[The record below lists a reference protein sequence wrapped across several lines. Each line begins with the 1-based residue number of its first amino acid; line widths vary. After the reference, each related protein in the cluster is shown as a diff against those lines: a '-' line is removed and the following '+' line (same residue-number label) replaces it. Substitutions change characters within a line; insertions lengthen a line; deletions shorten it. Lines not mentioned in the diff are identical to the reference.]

1 MGLKAVTSGQANI
14 TSGTVLVD
22 AGSATAPPVG
32 FAADSD
38 GTGTGLYRFG
48 ADSPAITCNGTGA
61 WRWGSTGTYLPI
73 TDNAVDVGTS
83 SIRPRDVF
91 IARTL
96 QVGQAVAVTA
106 GGATTGFVG
115 ISSTANLKN
124 GLTPTEE
131 KKILEEARRRM
142 KYALEADSDD
152 RKRAEGELKF
162 VWNKD
167 NCQWDDEAKKIRAKR
182 PMLTEN
188 RNPAF
193 IRRRPTRC
201 AARARRSACCRW
213 TGRATSTPRSIYEG
227 LIRNIEANSRADL
240 SYDGRPTSR
249 ASAAAATGRSRPST
263 RATASSRTS

>member
-115 ISSTANLKN
+115 ISSTANL
-124 GLTPTEE
+124 GVFCGSGAPT
-131 KKILEEARRRM
+131 I
-142 KYALEADSDD
+142 
-152 RKRAEGELKF
+152 
-162 VWNKD
+162 
-167 NCQWDDEAKKIRAKR
+167 
-182 PMLTEN
+182 
-188 RNPAF
+188 
-193 IRRRPTRC
+193 
-201 AARARRSACCRW
+201 
-213 TGRATSTPRSIYEG
+213 
-227 LIRNIEANSRADL
+227 
-240 SYDGRPTSR
+240 
-249 ASAAAATGRSRPST
+249 SAAKGSLYLRTDGSTTNDRAYINTSGSTTWTALTTAA
-263 RATASSRTS
+263 